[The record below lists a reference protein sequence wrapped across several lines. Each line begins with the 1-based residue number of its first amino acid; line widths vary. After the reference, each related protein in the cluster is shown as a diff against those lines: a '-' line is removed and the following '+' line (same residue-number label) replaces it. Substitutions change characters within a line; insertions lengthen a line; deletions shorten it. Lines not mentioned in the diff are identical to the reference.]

1 MIVGNEYGYHQNVR
15 GKNYTTS
22 SMTKVGTSFRIIS
35 RKYIRN
41 GFKGGFLCAKR
52 YWQLGNCV
60 KKICWERKS
69 VRLQKEYIGS

>member
-1 MIVGNEYGYHQNVR
+1 MIVGNEYGYHRNVR

-52 YWQLGNCV
+52 YWQLGIIFSFCRCL
-60 KKICWERKS
+60 KIIKG
-69 VRLQKEYIGS
+69 KEKTK